1 MRLVSVLCGEVELKL
16 QREPGSEWLW
26 RKRWVCIEMTL
37 CKGLAVKGRLKIV
50 KLELGSRVEGR
61 LFLGEED
68 MGIPGVRN
76 RGEGTQEAG

>member
-1 MRLVSVLCGEVELKL
+1 M
-16 QREPGSEWLW
+16 
-26 RKRWVCIEMTL
+26 CIEMTL

-68 MGIPGVRN
+68 TGIPGVRN